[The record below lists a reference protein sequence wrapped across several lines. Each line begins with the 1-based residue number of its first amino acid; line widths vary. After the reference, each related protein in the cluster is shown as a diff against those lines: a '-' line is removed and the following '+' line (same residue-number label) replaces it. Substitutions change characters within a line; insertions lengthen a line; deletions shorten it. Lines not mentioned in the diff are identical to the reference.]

1 MPAFVKVRLP
11 LLPSFDPGTAGL
23 EVEERRA
30 KMQAMPQM
38 GVLAPLDLGVMRRV
52 GLWVEA
58 MLVFLRF

>member
-1 MPAFVKVRLP
+1 MPAFVKARLP
-11 LLPSFDPGTAGL
+11 LLPSFDPGTTGL

-52 GLWVEA
+52 GLWV
-58 MLVFLRF
+58 